1 MCKTLRFRFTLQQ
14 VSLARLVT
22 WLHGGRWLGHGTMW
36 ILSVHGCGFY
46 ALWLW
51 EHDWL
56 RGLVWDRN
64 GTNMLAGTLSW
75 LSGCALWFTSL
86 EYVRRNYFEVR
97 AHASLGF
104 KTWQWHS
111 PDPEQPCEL
120 Q

>member
-1 MCKTLRFRFTLQQ
+1 
-14 VSLARLVT
+14 
-22 WLHGGRWLGHGTMW
+22 MW

-86 EYVRRNYFEVR
+86 EYMRRNYFEVR
-97 AHASLGF
+97 AYM
-104 KTWQWHS
+104 
-111 PDPEQPCEL
+111 
-120 Q
+120 